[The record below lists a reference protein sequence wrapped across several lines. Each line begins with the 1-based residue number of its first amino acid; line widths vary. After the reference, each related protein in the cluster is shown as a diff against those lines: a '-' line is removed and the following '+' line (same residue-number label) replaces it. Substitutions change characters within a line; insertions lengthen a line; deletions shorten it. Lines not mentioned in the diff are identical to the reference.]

1 MTTTSE
7 TVRNEPA
14 DERPELGP
22 PPKTWVQKSGLDK
35 YSALYLWAG
44 FMIVFS
50 LTQSQFL
57 TWTSISLVLTE
68 RAIVAMLALAFL
80 VPLIANTFD
89 LSIGVMMGFSVAIT
103 TALAQNTG
111 NPQALNAVI
120 AVLACAAVG
129 FVSGFIVVKLRV
141 NSFIAT
147 LGMSQVLAAA
157 NILISGNRSINGV
170 LSDAYRDIGR
180 TKILGLPLYFYLVML
195 IALILWYVLEQ
206 TPLGRYLFATGGNTD
221 AARLSGLRTD
231 MLQWGTLVASA
242 VLASIAGLIHTWK
255 VGTYSS
261 SIGPGFLF
269 PAIAAVFFGASQ
281 LKGRPNVWGTLIALY
296 ALAFGVKG
304 LQLTFTTGTAWIEPL
319 FEGVSLLIAVA
330 LASRQGIIKVP
341 KRRKRDRRTPPPV
354 IAGSPARRRCTRV
367 TVRRARSGVRPFDV
381 S

>member
-7 TVRNEPA
+7 PVRNEPTRN
-14 DERPELGP
+14 EPPEEFAALATP
-22 PPKTWVQKSGLDK
+22 SKTWVQRSGIDRF
-35 YSALYLWAG
+35 SALYLWAG

-57 TWTSISLVLTE
+57 TWTSINLVLTDK
-68 RAIVAMLALAFL
+68 AIVALLALAFL
-80 VPLIANTFD
+80 VPLVADTFD
-89 LSIGVMMGFSVAIT
+89 LSIGLMMGFSIAIT

-120 AVLACAAVG
+120 AVTACAAVG
-129 FVSGFIVVKLRV
+129 FVSGFIVVKLGV

-157 NILISGNRSINGV
+157 NILISGNRTINGV
-170 LSDAYRDIGR
+170 LSDAYRDFGR
-180 TKILGLPLYFYLVML
+180 AKVFGLPLYFYFVLL
-195 IALILWYVLEQ
+195 IAVIIWYVLEH

-221 AARLSGLRTD
+221 AARLSGLPTD
-231 MLQWGTLVASA
+231 MLRWGTLIASA
-242 VLASIAGLIHTWK
+242 VIASLAGLIHTWK

-269 PAIAAVFFGASQ
+269 PAVAAVFFGASQ
-281 LKGRPNVWGTLIALY
+281 LKGRPNVWGTLIAVY

-319 FEGVSLLIAVA
+319 FEGVSLLVAVA

-341 KRRKRDRRTPPPV
+341 RRRK
-354 IAGSPARRRCTRV
+354 PADAV
-367 TVRRARSGVRPFDV
+367 EPAPSGT
-381 S
+381 

>member
-7 TVRNEPA
+7 PVRNEPHDA
-14 DERPELGP
+14 LLELAP
-22 PPKTWVQKSGLDK
+22 PSKTWVQKSGLDK

-68 RAIVAMLALAFL
+68 KAIVALLALAFL
-80 VPLIANTFD
+80 VPLVADTFD
-89 LSIGVMMGFSVAIT
+89 LSIGLMMGFSIVIT
-103 TALAQNTG
+103 TSLAQNTG
-111 NPQALNAVI
+111 NPQALNALI

-129 FVSGFIVVKLRV
+129 FVSGFIVVKLGV

-147 LGMSQVLAAA
+147 LGMSQVLAAV

-170 LSDAYRDIGR
+170 LSDAYRDFGR
-180 TKILGLPLYFYLVML
+180 TKFFGLPLYFYLVML
-195 IALILWYVLEQ
+195 IALVLWYVLEQ

-231 MLQWGTLVASA
+231 MYRWGTLVASA

-269 PAIAAVFFGASQ
+269 PAVAAVFFGASQ
-281 LKGRPNVWGTLIALY
+281 LKGRPNVWGTLIAVY

-341 KRRKRDRRTPPPV
+341 KRRKRTDDPPEAAAEPV
-354 IAGSPARRRCTRV
+354 AAG
-367 TVRRARSGVRPFDV
+367 
-381 S
+381 

>member
-1 MTTTSE
+1 MTTTSDP
-7 TVRNEPA
+7 VRDQPRGEEHHEPL
-14 DERPELGP
+14 ELGP
-22 PPKTWVQKSGLDK
+22 PPRTWVQKSGLDK

-57 TWTSISLVLTE
+57 TWTSINLVLTE
-68 RAIVAMLALAFL
+68 KAIVALLALAFL
-80 VPLIANTFD
+80 VPLVADTFD
-89 LSIGVMMGFSVAIT
+89 LSIGMMMGFSIAIT
-103 TALAQNTG
+103 TALAQNTD
-111 NPQALNAVI
+111 NPQTLNAII

-129 FVSGFIVVKLRV
+129 FVSGFIVVKLGV

-157 NILISGNRSINGV
+157 NILISGNRTINGV

-180 TKILGLPLYFYLVML
+180 TKIFGLPLYFYFVIV

-221 AARLSGLRTD
+221 AARLSGLPTD
-231 MLQWGTLVASA
+231 MIRWGTLVASA
-242 VLASIAGLIHTWK
+242 VIAAFAGLIHTWK

-269 PAIAAVFFGASQ
+269 PAVAAVFFGASQ
-281 LKGRPNVWGTLIALY
+281 LKGRPNVWGTLIAVY

-341 KRRKRDRRTPPPV
+341 KRRRREDEPTGAAPEESSSAVAP
-354 IAGSPARRRCTRV
+354 S
-367 TVRRARSGVRPFDV
+367 
-381 S
+381 

>member
-341 KRRKRDRRTPPPV
+341 KRRKRDEGDAPSAAAPPGG
-354 IAGSPARRRCTRV
+354 AAT
-367 TVRRARSGVRPFDV
+367 A
-381 S
+381 